1 MSQKNYTLFYSNYC
15 NFCKQFLQKLN
26 KLDIKKEFSFYCVDN
41 NKAPPHVRSTP
52 TLSIRQ
58 EQKNLKG
65 KEAFDWLENY
75 IIKKNE
81 NAMPSAWHPGE
92 MGSSMSDNYSFLNNE
107 NISEGGISHSFSFL
121 NNNNVSSINID
132 NNMNNDKKKNDEL
145 SQKMEYMKQ
154 IRDSD
159 TPAPVQR
166 I

>member
-1 MSQKNYTLFYSNYC
+1 
-15 NFCKQFLQKLN
+15 
-26 KLDIKKEFSFYCVDN
+26 
-41 NKAPPHVRSTP
+41 
-52 TLSIRQ
+52 
-58 EQKNLKG
+58 
-65 KEAFDWLENY
+65 
-75 IIKKNE
+75 
-81 NAMPSAWHPGE
+81 